1 MWVPMP
7 VVGAVVI
14 PFSNSV
20 GGVYG
25 DGVAVGVTGTAVR
38 ISNA

>member
-25 DGVAVGVTGTAVR
+25 DDVAVGVTGTAVR
-38 ISNA
+38 IANA